1 MFDLNKFNSAFT
13 EIRLCLSLNTP
24 YRAAFLRTQ
33 FFYFLILWQVRFP
46 RKQKLRWGF
55 GWTGKE
61 NKERLGRE
69 RCQAWQSLE
78 RSLSTSSGGIWRW
91 VNTSEIT
98 SFQVRCPGFYTEISL
113 RDVDGK
119 NVLSSVHPRGG
130 WKLRQICICHGWQ
143 ICIHSQ
149 GDTWGAHFS
158 IPQGSSLGP
167 HRPLFVQVL
176 RATFRDLMSLSFWR
190 WF

>member
-1 MFDLNKFNSAFT
+1 MRPFSAHSSFT
-13 EIRLCLSLNTP
+13 SSYC
-24 YRAAFLRTQ
+24 
-33 FFYFLILWQVRFP
+33 
-46 RKQKLRWGF
+46 G
-55 GWTGKE
+55 
-61 NKERLGRE
+61 RLGSPESKSLGEDLGEQE
-69 RCQAWQSLE
+69 RKIKKDWAE
-78 RSLSTSSGGIWRW
+78 RDAKLGKVLKEASAHPVGGIWRW

-113 RDVDGK
+113 CDVDGK